1 MRIRWLFLIAFFLG
15 VVLPVA
21 AIADDLIVS
30 RAVLQDRAG
39 TLTIDDVTQADFSPI
54 GPMLTGGY
62 TDAVHWLRIVIKA
75 PAPGAQI
82 ELRIR
87 PTYLDEV
94 RLYAPDP
101 AQSVRWL
108 SRATGD
114 RVGYALQDRPAVTLG
129 FALALHAPLTTVYLR
144 LETTSSS
151 LLNVEALTPH
161 EARTKDVHLDVF
173 LTIYLGFMVALLF
186 WAANDYAIHRQ
197 RVVGLFLI
205 YQACYS
211 VYVVAVMGYLAV
223 LLPQVGAGMLDTF
236 TSTLVCLAPAVS
248 LFFHRVLLGQFLPP
262 RRALRV
268 LEALVFMG
276 LLALTML
283 ALGYT
288 RQALQ
293 FNSLIILLAAPTFV
307 ALAFIAR
314 LNAPPGLRVIRIV
327 YSLQGLSLVISM
339 LPFLGWVTATE
350 WSLQATLLHG
360 LISAFLMFLLLH
372 LRSREL
378 SRQAAQVAMELEVTH
393 EQLAAKLLQKQQQER
408 FVAMLTH
415 ELKTP
420 MAVIHMALGSLKFA
434 DTTKRRAVRAL
445 ADMTA
450 VVEHCQ
456 QADQLEQQQLAM
468 RAVLCS
474 IEESL
479 AEHQTSSGAPQ
490 RIVIDTAAL
499 PSVMTDP
506 QLLRIVLDNLV
517 NNALK
522 YAAPGSLIH
531 LQALPCVH
539 EGKPGVRVCVR
550 NQVGPAGL
558 PDADKVFDK
567 YYRSPGAHR
576 KTGSGLGLYLVKSYM
591 QLLGGYVGYAVVADE
606 VEFSIWMPC

>member
-1 MRIRWLFLIAFFLG
+1 
-15 VVLPVA
+15 
-21 AIADDLIVS
+21 
-30 RAVLQDRAG
+30 
-39 TLTIDDVTQADFSPI
+39 
-54 GPMLTGGY
+54 
-62 TDAVHWLRIVIKA
+62 
-75 PAPGAQI
+75 
-82 ELRIR
+82 
-87 PTYLDEV
+87 
-94 RLYAPDP
+94 
-101 AQSVRWL
+101 
-108 SRATGD
+108 
-114 RVGYALQDRPAVTLG
+114 
-129 FALALHAPLTTVYLR
+129 
-144 LETTSSS
+144 
-151 LLNVEALTPH
+151 
-161 EARTKDVHLDVF
+161 
-173 LTIYLGFMVALLF
+173 MVALLF

-223 LLPQVGAGMLDTF
+223 LLPQLGAAVLDTF
-236 TSTLVCLAPAVS
+236 TSTLVCLAPAMS
-248 LFFHRVLLGQFLPP
+248 LFFHRVLLGQFVPP

-268 LEALVFMG
+268 LEVLIVLDLAAL
-276 LLALTML
+276 LLT
-283 ALGYT
+283 LGYT
-288 RQALQ
+288 RLALQ
-293 FNSLIILLAAPTFV
+293 FNAFIVLLAAPV
-307 ALAFIAR
+307 LIALAFMAR
-314 LNAPPGLRVIRIV
+314 LNAPPGLRVIRLL

-360 LISAFLMFLLLH
+360 FISAFLMFLLLH

-378 SRQAAQVAMELEVTH
+378 SRQAAQVAIELEVTH
-393 EQLAAKLLQKQQQER
+393 EQLAAKQLQKQQQER

-456 QADQLEQQQLAM
+456 QADQLEQQQLVM
-468 RAVLCS
+468 RAVPCS

-490 RIVIDTAAL
+490 RIVIDAAAL